1 MDVKHTLPLLPLRDI
16 VIFPSMVIPLFVG
29 RDKSISSLNEV
40 MKNNKK
46 IILVTQKNSEVD
58 DPKKTD
64 VFTYGC
70 ESNILQLLKLPD
82 GTVKVL
88 VEGFKRVKIIDFKDD
103 EKFITCT
110 YEYQNDVIAPDEDLM
125 PLAMIAVRRLEKLTS
140 INKKISVET
149 INNIKQ
155 LKDPTKIVDNI
166 ASHLNSTMSEKQQIF
181 ETVDVKKRLNG
192 VIKIMENET
201 SIIGVERKI
210 RGRVKTQMEKT
221 QREYYLN
228 EQLKAIQKELGEIED
243 GKDETSSLNKA
254 IIKSKMPKEVQKK
267 CMNELNK
274 LKNMSPMSAEATVV
288 RNYLDW
294 MIDVPW
300 YKKDK
305 IDIDLNKALKVLDED
320 HYGLEKV
327 KERIIE
333 FLAVQKRMEK
343 SKGPIL
349 CLIGPNGAG
358 KSTILHSIYGFT
370 NIFSGQIEIDGKEI
384 TNMTPAQKLKSVG
397 IAYILQDNSVFPDMT
412 VEENLLMGGYI
423 KDKTEESYQE
433 VERIFEKY
441 ERLRNRRNQKAKVLS
456 GGERRLLEISRAL
469 VMKPNVLLVD
479 EPSIG
484 LEPKYIDMVFEIL
497 RDLQQNEKK
506 TIILV
511 EQNAKKGLEF
521 ADIGYVLV
529 SGQTAIAGK
538 GNDLLNNPDVG
549 RLFLGG

>member
-1 MDVKHTLPLLPLRDI
+1 MPSDQYSVLGKAPGPDDLKKLLSSDVH
-16 VIFPSMVIPLFVG
+16 
-29 RDKSISSLNEV
+29 
-40 MKNNKK
+40 
-46 IILVTQKNSEVD
+46 
-58 DPKKTD
+58 
-64 VFTYGC
+64 
-70 ESNILQLLKLPD
+70 
-82 GTVKVL
+82 
-88 VEGFKRVKIIDFKDD
+88 
-103 EKFITCT
+103 
-110 YEYQNDVIAPDEDLM
+110 
-125 PLAMIAVRRLEKLTS
+125 LT
-140 INKKISVET
+140 
-149 INNIKQ
+149 IKQ
-155 LKDPTKIVDNI
+155 LSAGYGK
-166 ASHLNSTMSEKQQIF
+166 
-181 ETVDVKKRLNG
+181 
-192 VIKIMENET
+192 MEILYNFDLFV
-201 SIIGVERKI
+201 S
-210 RGRVKTQMEKT
+210 
-221 QREYYLN
+221 
-228 EQLKAIQKELGEIED
+228 KAQ
-243 GKDETSSLNKA
+243 S
-254 IIKSKMPKEVQKK
+254 
-267 CMNELNK
+267 
-274 LKNMSPMSAEATVV
+274 
-288 RNYLDW
+288 
-294 MIDVPW
+294 
-300 YKKDK
+300 
-305 IDIDLNKALKVLDED
+305 
-320 HYGLEKV
+320 
-327 KERIIE
+327 
-333 FLAVQKRMEK
+333 
-343 SKGPIL
+343 L

-370 NIFSGQIEIDGKEI
+370 NIFSGQIEIDGKDI

-433 VERIFEKY
+433 TEKILEKY
-441 ERLRNRRNQKAKVLS
+441 ESLRNRRSQLAKVLS